1 MSTITKHAS
10 KAYKILT
17 RPQHNHF
24 QKYSTFSGSPLD
36 LKDGY
41 IHLSSAATAGETYSK
56 YFAPTPPATSDIVVL
71 EIDLSKVAEES
82 GGRSVK
88 WEESRGGQLFPHV
101 YGGPLEMGD
110 VLRKWEGAEVG
121 EELFVRLKREEEE
134 EGKGKGG
141 EIEQGLGRGGD
152 MGEGRMDLMRMPE
165 R

>member
-17 RPQHNHF
+17 RPQHTHF
-24 QKYSTFSGSPLD
+24 QQHSTFSGSPLD

-41 IHLSSAATAGETYSK
+41 IHLSSASTAGETYSK
-56 YFAPTPPATSDIVVL
+56 YFSSDTDLVVV
-71 EIDLSKVAEES
+71 EIDLRKTAEG

-110 VLRKWEGAEVG
+110 VVRKWEGGEVG
-121 EELFVRLKREEEE
+121 EELFVGLRREEE
-134 EGKGKGG
+134 EGK
-141 EIEQGLGRGGD
+141 E
-152 MGEGRMDLMRMPE
+152 EGR
-165 R
+165 